1 MAAITAIFI
10 PEFFIV
16 LLLGSLNQHGCAL
29 FRNVHVDRHCPASK
43 ASSVWAPEAT
53 LTGNDLRRTRRNN
66 GRKSSGIPYQ
76 LAKHRGFGPD
86 GMVGQWGQ
94 PDEFPQSYLERTNT
108 GMPSINTTPTSLLL

>member
-1 MAAITAIFI
+1 MRRPPPRSTRTDTLFPYSTLFRSDIETLVSAMAAITAIFI

-53 LTGNDLRRTRRNN
+53 LTGKD
-66 GRKSSGIPYQ
+66 RKSTRLNSS
-76 LAKHRGFGPD
+76 H
-86 GMVGQWGQ
+86 
-94 PDEFPQSYLERTNT
+94 
-108 GMPSINTTPTSLLL
+108 

>member
-66 GRKSSGIPYQ
+66 GRKSSGIADP
-76 LAKHRGFGPD
+76 LAEARGSGPD
-86 GMVGQWGQ
+86 RIVR
-94 PDEFPQSYLERTNT
+94 DRKSTRLN
-108 GMPSINTTPTSLLL
+108 SSH